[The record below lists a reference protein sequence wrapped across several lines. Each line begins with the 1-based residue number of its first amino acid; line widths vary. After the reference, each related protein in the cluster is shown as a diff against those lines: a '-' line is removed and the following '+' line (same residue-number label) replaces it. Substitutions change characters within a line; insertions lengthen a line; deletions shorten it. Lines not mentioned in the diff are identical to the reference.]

1 MLITWLDP
9 SAGVNRIHPLM
20 LYSDPTYILLLTLIW
35 GPSQLPMRPTVSK
48 LCVSPLGSATG
59 GVALVRVELPE
70 RELHPSRSYLKA
82 ARTLQ
87 CFHRLRP
94 CRSLLFWLRSL
105 LLGSCCQARPAGRK
119 H

>member
-9 SAGVNRIHPLM
+9 SAGVNKIHPLM

-35 GPSQLPMRPTVSK
+35 GPSQLPMRPAVSK

-70 RELHPSRSYLKA
+70 RELHPSRPPSEKFVVMPELSCW
-82 ARTLQ
+82 LG
-87 CFHRLRP
+87 LRGGGANSP
-94 CRSLLFWLRSL
+94 IVTSSM
-105 LLGSCCQARPAGRK
+105 
-119 H
+119 